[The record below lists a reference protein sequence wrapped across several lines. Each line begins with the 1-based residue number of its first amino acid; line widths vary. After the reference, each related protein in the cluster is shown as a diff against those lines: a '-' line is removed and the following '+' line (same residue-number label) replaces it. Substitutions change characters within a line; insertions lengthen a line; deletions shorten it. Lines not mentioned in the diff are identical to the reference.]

1 MTSGPLEPVTTG
13 DPHVP
18 AHNEERDAINLLR
31 QDLGDYIELP
41 IDPKT
46 GTILRFN
53 GTKWIPSTTM
63 WLEGNGNPEGVVAA
77 PVGSRYVDLT
87 AAGGA
92 TEYYKK
98 SGSATSN
105 TGWASKEGAA
115 DSGFRNITSLIDT
128 RGTATIYRATLRR
141 VGDLVEFYLD
151 IKMPTLTTSP
161 YTVCNL
167 PVGFRPP
174 VDRYGVLSDNKE
186 NAANGNL
193 VAASGAVS
201 FYSPINKGAQDRFM
215 GLWTTRDAM
224 PATFPGSAL

>member
-18 AHNEERDAINLLR
+18 AHNAERDAINDLR
-31 QDLGDYIELP
+31 NDLGDYIKLP
-41 IDPKT
+41 TDPKT

-53 GTKWIPSTTM
+53 GTKWVPSTTM
-63 WLEGNGNPEGVVAA
+63 WLEGDGSPEGVVAA
-77 PVGSRYVDLT
+77 PIGSRYVDLT

-98 SGSATSN
+98 SGAPTSN

-115 DSGFRNITSLIDT
+115 DSGFRNIASLIDT
-128 RGTATIYRATLRR
+128 RGTATIHRATLRR

-151 IKMPTLTTSP
+151 IKMPSSTASP
-161 YTVCNL
+161 YTVVTL

-174 VDRYGVLSDNKE
+174 VDRYGALQDNKE
-186 NAANGNL
+186 SAANGTS
-193 VAASGAVS
+193 VGADGAVKLW
-201 FYSPINKGAQDRFM
+201 SPLSAGKQDRFL
-215 GLWTTRDAM
+215 GLWTTRDDM
-224 PATFPGSAL
+224 PVNFPGSAL